1 VKTTVAIADQKYLV
15 TIEPAA
21 QSEAVTRLSVTV
33 THRTGAV
40 EESQSFE
47 VDARQTEIGAAF
59 VYLADGRSV
68 DAAVTQSSG
77 GRALVQLS
85 GLDVD
90 AEVVRAG
97 GSVSTGSVGQG
108 GEQRLVSPM
117 PGRIVRVLVASG
129 DDVVAKQGLVVVEA
143 MKMENEL
150 TAARPGRVREV
161 AVTEG
166 ISVESGRLLV
176 IID

>member
-1 VKTTVAIADQKYLV
+1 VRTTVVIAGQRYLV

-21 QSEAVTRLSVTV
+21 QSGEVARLLVMV
-33 THRTGAV
+33 THGTGPM
-40 EESQSFE
+40 EESRSFE
-47 VDARQTEIGAAF
+47 IDARQTEIGAAF
-59 VYLADGRSV
+59 VYLADARSV
-68 DAAVTQSSG
+68 DAAVTRSSA
-77 GRALVQLS
+77 GRALVQVS
-85 GLDVD
+85 GFDVD

-97 GSVSTGSVGQG
+97 GSVSTGSVGQS

-117 PGRIVRVLVASG
+117 PGRIVRVLVAPG

-161 AVTEG
+161 AVAEG